1 MNGRDFAVKALAE
14 KGETTISCNGNS
26 MRPIIAP
33 KEKIHLRKVLPSQ
46 LRVGDAVF
54 CRVNG
59 GLTVHEI
66 GAVDGDRFKIQN
78 HAGHCNGWVGAK
90 CIFGLAIRIEDRVL
104 VSDEELE
111 TRKT

>member
-1 MNGRDFAVKALAE
+1 MNGRDFAVKALEE
-14 KGETTISCNGNS
+14 KGEVVIRCNGGS
-26 MRPIIAP
+26 MKPIIYPREA
-33 KEKIHLRKVLPSQ
+33 IHLKKVSPQQ

-78 HAGHCNGWVGAK
+78 HAGHVNGWVGEK
-90 CIFGLAIRIEDRVL
+90 CIFGLAVQIEDRVL

-111 TRKT
+111 KRKL